1 MAVAHTEH
9 AGSPDVFENRGEE
22 FRRFGSEGP
31 IRRHGERDKASVPFR
46 FVLVRVRVQGECTV
60 LRNM

>member
-1 MAVAHTEH
+1 MTVAHTKH
-9 AGSPDVFENRGEE
+9 TGGLNMFRNHGEE
-22 FRRFGSEGP
+22 FRSFGSEGP